1 MDFSKSFFPNA
12 SKKLNK
18 LTAFKLKEFSII
30 SFFDIFLPF
39 STFTD
44 NFSIALC
51 KKYKFSEFNLI
62 NKFRSF

>member
-51 KKYKFSEFNLI
+51 KKI
-62 NKFRSF
+62 